1 MTSRIRHITVDCR
14 DPYELARFWS
24 AALGFVDDP
33 DDPNAPGDPEALI
46 VDPRG
51 LHPGLLFLPV
61 PEPKSAKNR
70 VHLDLVPDGPRDAE
84 VERLLALGA
93 TLVDD
98 HRRPDGGWAVLADPE
113 GNEFCVERSL
123 AERAADGAAVTG
135 GGDRPYPEN
144 TSLPERAMLESM
156 LDWYRDG
163 VVAKVAGLPDRVIHT
178 VPGPSA
184 TSVAGLLKHLAL
196 VEDSWFTHRFAGEA
210 EPEPWASVD
219 WDADPDWD
227 FHSAAADPLD
237 DLVELYRRA
246 CERSRAVAA
255 RHALDDV
262 GVDTSR
268 YEFTLR
274 FILVHL
280 LEETARHLGHLDI
293 LIELLTGTTGE

>member
-1 MTSRIRHITVDCR
+1 MSWLLTATLKPASWIVVCAASLSCPSTFGTLACEGWRATTSATLEPLSTFV
-14 DPYELARFWS
+14 S
-24 AALGFVDDP
+24 AAGVWLSTV
-33 DDPNAPGDPEALI
+33 PGSARSSSFCVTVAVSPIAASAVRASASD
-46 VDPRG
+46 
-51 LHPGLLFLPV
+51 LPV
-61 PEPKSAKNR
+61 
-70 VHLDLVPDGPRDAE
+70 
-84 VERLLALGA
+84 RLG
-93 TLVDD
+93 TDT
-98 HRRPDGGWAVLADPE
+98 
-113 GNEFCVERSL
+113 C
-123 AERAADGAAVTG
+123 
-135 GGDRPYPEN
+135 
-144 TSLPERAMLESM
+144 SLPEEITSVTADPFCTVVLAGGEVRSAMPLAIVSEATSLSFTFSPSFARRRWASSPCSPSTVGM
-156 LDWYRDG
+156 
-163 VVAKVAGLPDRVIHT
+163 VT